1 MAATIE
7 LDEEQNIIMILN
19 KEDFN
24 NATMQSRTVD
34 GKEQQYVEFRLYKL
48 KGDKGRI
55 SAFGFSAIAIAK
67 YFK

>member
-34 GKEQQYVEFRLYKL
+34 GKEQQYVIIK
-48 KGDKGRI
+48 
-55 SAFGFSAIAIAK
+55 
-67 YFK
+67 